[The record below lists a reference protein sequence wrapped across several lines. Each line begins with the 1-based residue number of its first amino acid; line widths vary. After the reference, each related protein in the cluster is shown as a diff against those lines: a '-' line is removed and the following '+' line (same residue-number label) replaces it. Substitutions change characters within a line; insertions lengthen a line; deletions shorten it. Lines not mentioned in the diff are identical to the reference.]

1 MQWTVNPPSSGTT
14 GSIPVQPTK
23 QFRGKCYGSTA
34 DSKPAGRGSIPWPW
48 ANIGSKVFMDAHEPV
63 TLEEGDRY
71 PLAPPSLQIMDRTGI
86 YWCLTPVVAEV
97 RVLWSALSLEET
109 CIRAQ
114 S

>member
-1 MQWTVNPPSSGTT
+1 MVMQWTVNPPSSGTT

-71 PLAPPSLQIMDRTGI
+71 PLGPPIKGESSWGRDSYNNGWNFINVYTQKFT
-86 YWCLTPVVAEV
+86 
-97 RVLWSALSLEET
+97 
-109 CIRAQ
+109 IRR
-114 S
+114 SCYG